1 MSFFCHVY
9 VQQFNNCLTIELG
22 CGMRVGING
31 MGRIGR
37 LALRSA
43 FGAAERQADDPRA
56 ANRLEVVHLN
66 EIKGGGA
73 ATAHLLAFDSVQGKW
88 REPIQAQG
96 EHALA
101 IGGKQLSFSAHAAA
115 ADIPWGDLGVDLVL
129 ECTGK
134 FLTPE
139 TLQGHLD
146 RGAKRVIVAAPV
158 KVGNV
163 LNIVVGVN
171 HTLYDPAQHRI
182 VTAASCTTN
191 CLAPVVKVV
200 HESLGI
206 RHGQITT
213 IHNPTNTNLVVDAPH
228 KDLRRARSAME
239 SLAPTTTGSATAI
252 ALIYPELKGKLNGH
266 AVRAPVLNA
275 SLTDC
280 VFELQ
285 RATTAEEVN
294 ALFAAAAA
302 GPLAGILGYETR
314 PLVSADY
321 ARDTRSSIVDALST
335 MVTDGTLLK
344 VYAWYDNEMGYACR
358 MVDLAAHMDR
368 QGL

>member
-1 MSFFCHVY
+1 MK
-9 VQQFNNCLTIELG
+9 
-22 CGMRVGING
+22 VGING
-31 MGRIGR
+31 MGRMGR
-37 LALRSA
+37 LALRAA
-43 FGAAERQADDPRA
+43 FGAIEREAIDPRA
-56 ANRLEVVHLN
+56 GNRLEVVHLN
-66 EIKGGGA
+66 EIKGGAA
-73 ATAHLLAFDSVQGKW
+73 ATAHLLAFDTVQGKW
-88 REPIQAQG
+88 RADIAAEG
-96 EHALA
+96 GDA
-101 IGGKQLSFSAHAAA
+101 IRINHQRLSFSEHATAA
-115 ADIPWGDLGVDLVL
+115 QIPWGDLGVDLVL

-139 TLQGHLD
+139 ALQGHLD

-158 KVGNV
+158 KVGGV
-163 LNIVVGVN
+163 LNIVVGIN
-171 HTLYDPAQHRI
+171 HEQYQPARDRI

-191 CLAPVVKVV
+191 CLAPVVKVI
-200 HESLGI
+200 HENLGI

-213 IHNPTNTNLVVDAPH
+213 IHDPTNTNLVVDAPH
-228 KDLRRARSAME
+228 KDLRRARSAMM

-285 RATTAEEVN
+285 RATTADEVN
-294 ALFAAAAA
+294 GLFAAAAK
-302 GPLAGILGYETR
+302 GELAGILGYEER
-314 PLVSADY
+314 PLVSVDY
-321 ARDTRSSIVDALST
+321 ARDTRSAIVDALST

-358 MVDLAAHMDR
+358 MVDLACHMEAV
-368 QGL
+368 GI

>member
-1 MSFFCHVY
+1 MK
-9 VQQFNNCLTIELG
+9 
-22 CGMRVGING
+22 VGING

-37 LALRSA
+37 LALRA
-43 FGAAERQADDPRA
+43 AMGAAERQNDDPRA
-56 ANRLEVVHLN
+56 GNQLEVVHLN
-66 EIKGGGA
+66 ELKGGAA

-88 REPIQAQG
+88 RADIAAEG
-96 EHALA
+96 EHA
-101 IGGKQLSFSAHAAA
+101 IRVDGQRMSFSAHGTAAE
-115 ADIPWGDLGVDLVL
+115 IPWGDLGVDLVL

-139 TLQGHLD
+139 TIQGHLD

-158 KVGNV
+158 KVGGV

-171 HTLYDPAQHRI
+171 HTQYDPSRDRI

-191 CLAPVVKVV
+191 CLAPVVQVV
-200 HESLGI
+200 HEAIGI

-213 IHNPTNTNLVVDAPH
+213 LHNPTNTNLVVDAPH
-228 KDLRRARSAME
+228 KDLRRARSALM

-266 AVRAPVLNA
+266 AVRVPALNA

-280 VFELQ
+280 VFELK
-285 RATTAEEVN
+285 RETTAEEVN
-294 ALFAAAAA
+294 ALFANAAK
-302 GPLAGILGYETR
+302 GSLAGILGYETR

-335 MVTDGTLLK
+335 MVTDRTLLK

-358 MVDLAAHMDR
+358 MVDLACHMSDV
-368 QGL
+368 GI

>member
-1 MSFFCHVY
+1 
-9 VQQFNNCLTIELG
+9 
-22 CGMRVGING
+22 MRVGING
-31 MGRIGR
+31 LGRIGR
-37 LALRSA
+37 LALRA
-43 FGAAERQADDPRA
+43 ALGAAERPADDPRA
-56 ANRLEVVHLN
+56 GNRLEVVHLN
-66 EIKGGGA
+66 EIKGGAA
-73 ATAHLLAFDSVQGKW
+73 ATAHLLQFDSVQGRW
-88 REPIQAQG
+88 RADLGADG
-96 EHALA
+96 EGALR
-101 IGGKQLSFSAHAAA
+101 IGDRRLGFTAHPAPAE
-115 ADIPWGDLGVDLVL
+115 IPWGELGVDLVL

-158 KVGNV
+158 KVGDV
-163 LNIVVGVN
+163 LNIVVGIN
-171 HTLYDPAQHRI
+171 EHLYEPARHRI

-200 HESLGI
+200 HEALGI

-213 IHNPTNTNLVVDAPH
+213 IHDPTNTNLVVDAPH
-228 KDLRRARSAME
+228 KDLRRARSAML

-285 RATTAEEVN
+285 RATTADEVN
-294 ALFAAAAA
+294 ALFQAAAA
-302 GPLAGILGYETR
+302 GPLAGILGYEER

-321 ARDTRSSIVDALST
+321 ARDTRSSIVDAPST

-358 MVDLAAHMDR
+358 MVDLACHLHA

>member
-1 MSFFCHVY
+1 MK
-9 VQQFNNCLTIELG
+9 
-22 CGMRVGING
+22 VGING

-37 LALRSA
+37 LALRA
-43 FGAAERQADDPRA
+43 AMGAAERPADDPRA
-56 ANRLEVVHLN
+56 ANRLDVVHLN
-66 EIKGGGA
+66 ELKGGAA
-73 ATAHLLAFDSVQGKW
+73 ATAHLLQFDSVQGRW
-88 REPIQAQG
+88 RADITAESESSLRIDG
-96 EHALA
+96 RLLGCSSHAT
-101 IGGKQLSFSAHAAA
+101 AAE
-115 ADIPWGDLGVDLVL
+115 IPWGDLGVDLVL
-129 ECTGK
+129 ECTGR

-158 KVGNV
+158 KVGGV
-163 LNIVVGVN
+163 LNIVVGIN
-171 HTLYDPAQHRI
+171 HHLYDPAKHRI

-191 CLAPVVKVV
+191 CLAPVVKVI
-200 HESLGI
+200 HETIGI

-213 IHNPTNTNLVVDAPH
+213 IHDPTNTNLMVDAPH
-228 KDLRRARSAME
+228 KDLRRARSAML

-285 RATTAEEVN
+285 RETSSDEVN
-294 ALFAAAAA
+294 RLFAEAAR
-302 GPLAGILGYETR
+302 GSLAGILGYEER

-321 ARDTRSSIVDALST
+321 AGDTRSGVVDALST
-335 MVTDGTLLK
+335 LVTDGTLLK

-358 MVDLAAHMDR
+358 MVDLACHLQQ

>member
-1 MSFFCHVY
+1 MK
-9 VQQFNNCLTIELG
+9 
-22 CGMRVGING
+22 VGING

-37 LALRSA
+37 LALRA
-43 FGAAERQADDPRA
+43 AMGAAERQLDDPRA
-56 ANRLEVVHLN
+56 GNRLEVVHLN
-66 EIKGGGA
+66 EIKGGAA
-73 ATAHLLAFDSVQGKW
+73 ATAHLLAFDTVQGKW
-88 REPIQAQG
+88 RERIHAEG
-96 EHALA
+96 ENA
-101 IGGKQLSFSAHAAA
+101 ITIGSQRLSFSAHPTAAE
-115 ADIPWGDLGVDLVL
+115 IPWGDLGVDVVL

-134 FLTPE
+134 LLTPE
-139 TLQGHLD
+139 TIQGHLD

-158 KVGNV
+158 KVGDV

-171 HTLYDPAQHRI
+171 HQLYDPAQHRI

-200 HESLGI
+200 HENIGI

-213 IHNPTNTNLVVDAPH
+213 IHNPTNTNVVVDAPH

-239 SLAPTTTGSATAI
+239 SLAPTSTGSATAI

-285 RATTAEEVN
+285 RPTTAEEVN
-294 ALFAAAAA
+294 ALFQQAASSY
-302 GPLAGILGYETR
+302 LAGILGYEEL

-358 MVDLAAHMDR
+358 MVDLACHMRDV
-368 QGL
+368 GV

>member
-1 MSFFCHVY
+1 MK
-9 VQQFNNCLTIELG
+9 
-22 CGMRVGING
+22 VGING
-31 MGRIGR
+31 MGRMGR
-37 LALRSA
+37 LALRAA
-43 FGAAERQADDPRA
+43 FGAVERPHDDPRTG
-56 ANRLEVVHLN
+56 NRLEVVHLN
-66 EIKGGGA
+66 EIKGNA
-73 ATAHLLAFDSVQGKW
+73 ESTAHLVQFDTVQGRW
-88 REPIQAQG
+88 RGDIAAESADRIRINGQQLG
-96 EHALA
+96 FTQHAT
-101 IGGKQLSFSAHAAA
+101 AAE
-115 ADIPWGDLGVDLVL
+115 IPWGELGVDVVL

-158 KVGNV
+158 KVGGV

-171 HTLYDPAQHRI
+171 HHLYDPAVNHI

-200 HESLGI
+200 HEALGI
-206 RHGQITT
+206 KHGQITT
-213 IHNPTNTNLVVDAPH
+213 LHNPTNTNLVVDAPH
-228 KDLRRARSAME
+228 KDLRRARSAMVN
-239 SLAPTTTGSATAI
+239 LAPTSTGSATAI

-266 AVRAPVLNA
+266 AVRVPALNA

-280 VFELQ
+280 VFELN

-294 ALFAAAAA
+294 ALFAAAAQP
-302 GPLAGILGYETR
+302 GSPLAGILGYEPL

-321 ARDTRSSIVDALST
+321 ARDTRSSIVDGLST

-344 VYAWYDNEMGYACR
+344 VYAWYDNEMGYATR
-358 MVDLAAHMDR
+358 MVDLACHM
-368 QGL
+368 QSVGI

>member
-1 MSFFCHVY
+1 
-9 VQQFNNCLTIELG
+9 
-22 CGMRVGING
+22 MRVGING
-31 MGRIGR
+31 MGRMGR
-37 LALRSA
+37 LALRAA
-43 FGAAERQADDPRA
+43 FGAVERPHDDPRTG
-56 ANRLEVVHLN
+56 NRLEVVHLN
-66 EIKGGGA
+66 EIKGNA
-73 ATAHLLAFDSVQGKW
+73 ESTAHLVQFDTVQGRW
-88 REPIQAQG
+88 RGDIAAESADRIRINGQQLG
-96 EHALA
+96 FTQHAT
-101 IGGKQLSFSAHAAA
+101 AAE
-115 ADIPWGDLGVDLVL
+115 IPWGELGVDVVL

-158 KVGNV
+158 KVGGV

-171 HTLYDPAQHRI
+171 HHLYDPAVNHI

-200 HESLGI
+200 HEALGI
-206 RHGQITT
+206 KHGQITT
-213 IHNPTNTNLVVDAPH
+213 LHNPTNTNLVVDAPH
-228 KDLRRARSAME
+228 KDLRRARSAMVN
-239 SLAPTTTGSATAI
+239 LAPTSTGSATAI

-266 AVRAPVLNA
+266 AVRVPALNA

-280 VFELQ
+280 VFELS

-302 GPLAGILGYETR
+302 PGSPLAGILGYEPL

-321 ARDTRSSIVDALST
+321 ARDTRSSIVDGLST

-344 VYAWYDNEMGYACR
+344 VYAWYDNEMGYATR
-358 MVDLAAHMDR
+358 MVDLACHM
-368 QGL
+368 QSVGI

>member
-1 MSFFCHVY
+1 
-9 VQQFNNCLTIELG
+9 
-22 CGMRVGING
+22 MRVGING

-37 LALRSA
+37 LALRAA
-43 FGAAERQADDPRA
+43 FGAAERPADDPRA
-56 ANRLEVVHLN
+56 GHRLDVVHLN
-66 EIKGGGA
+66 EIKGGAA
-73 ATAHLLAFDSVQGKW
+73 ATAHLLEFDSVQGRW
-88 REPIQAQG
+88 RD
-96 EHALA
+96 A
-101 IGGKQLSFSAHAAA
+101 IAPEGDAAVRIGTRRLTFSAHASPAE
-115 ADIPWGDLGVDLVL
+115 IPWGELGVDVVL

-139 TLQGHLD
+139 ALQGHLD
-146 RGAKRVIVAAPV
+146 RGAKRVVVAAPV
-158 KVGNV
+158 KTGDV
-163 LNIVVGVN
+163 LNVVVGVN
-171 HTLYDPAQHRI
+171 EHLYEPARHRI

-200 HESLGI
+200 HEGIGI

-213 IHNPTNTNLVVDAPH
+213 IHDPTNTNVVVDAPH
-228 KDLRRARSAME
+228 KDLRRARSAML

-252 ALIYPELKGKLNGH
+252 ALIYPELEGKLNGH

-302 GPLAGILGYETR
+302 GPLAGILGYEER

-321 ARDTRSSIVDALST
+321 ARDTRSAIVDAPST

-358 MVDLAAHMDR
+358 MVDLTCHLKH

>member
-1 MSFFCHVY
+1 
-9 VQQFNNCLTIELG
+9 
-22 CGMRVGING
+22 MRVGISG

-37 LALRSA
+37 LALRA
-43 FGAAERQADDPRA
+43 ALGAAERPNDDPRKD
-56 ANRLEVVHLN
+56 NRLEIVHVN
-66 EIKGGGA
+66 ELKGGA
-73 ATAHLLAFDSVQGKW
+73 VATAHLLEFDSVQGRW
-88 REPIQAQG
+88 RGAGISPDG
-96 EHALA
+96 EDA
-101 IGGKQLSFSAHAAA
+101 ININGRRITFSAQAEPAGS
-115 ADIPWGDLGVDLVL
+115 PWGDLGVDVVL

-134 FLTPE
+134 FLTPAI
-139 TLQGHLD
+139 LQGHID
-146 RGAKRVIVAAPV
+146 RGARRVIVAAPV
-158 KVGNV
+158 KVDSV
-163 LNIVVGVN
+163 LNVVVGVN
-171 HTLYDPAQHRI
+171 DHLYDPAKYPI

-200 HESLGI
+200 HEVIGI

-213 IHNPTNTNLVVDAPH
+213 IHDPTNTNVVTDAPH
-228 KDLRRARSAME
+228 KDLRRARSAML
-239 SLAPTTTGSATAI
+239 SLQPTTTGSATAI

-280 VFELQ
+280 VFEL
-285 RATTAEEVN
+285 RRETTAEEVN
-294 ALFAAAAA
+294 GLFREAAA

-321 ARDTRSSIVDALST
+321 ARDTRSSIIDAPST

-358 MVDLAAHMDR
+358 MVDLACILRRA
-368 QGL
+368 GL